1 MRFFIVSILCS
12 IIFLSACSIPKEE
25 IEQLSLNYW
34 NKEVSSMVLYP
45 EEDSKE
51 IQLFI
56 DALNNSELLHDKV
69 IMTEPLL
76 SFNIDLADEKEKNY
90 HLWILTN
97 GEGYIQQLHPDENKT
112 LQIDSSVAIALHNY
126 FKKQD
131 DVELINTEIEFEKD

>member
-12 IIFLSACSIPKEE
+12 IIFLSACSTPKEE

-34 NKEVSSMVLYP
+34 NKEVSSVVLYT

-56 DALNNSELLHDKV
+56 DAINNSELLHDKV

-90 HLWILTN
+90 HVWILTN
-97 GEGYIQQLHPDENKT
+97 GEGYIQQLLPDENKT
-112 LQIDSSVAIALHNY
+112 FQMDSSVALALHDY
-126 FKKQD
+126 FQKQD
-131 DVELINTEIEFEKD
+131 NVELINTEIEFEKD

>member
-1 MRFFIVSILCS
+1 MKVFIVCIICS
-12 IIFLSACSIPKEE
+12 VIFLSACSIPEEE
-25 IEQLSLNYW
+25 IEQLALNYW
-34 NKEVSSMVLYP
+34 DKEVSSMVLYP

-56 DALNNSELLHDKV
+56 NAINNSELLHDKV

-76 SFNIDLADEKEKNY
+76 SLNINFADEIENNY

-112 LQIDSSVAIALHNY
+112 FQMDSSVALDLHNY
-126 FKKQD
+126 LKKQD
-131 DVELINTEIEFEKD
+131 DVDLINTEIEFEKD

>member
-1 MRFFIVSILCS
+1 MRVFIVCMLCS
-12 IIFLSACSIPKEE
+12 IIFLSACSIPEEE

-34 NKEVSSMVLYP
+34 NKGVPSMVLYP

-51 IQLFI
+51 IQLFM
-56 DALNNSELLHDKV
+56 DAINNSKLLHDKV

-76 SFNIDLADEKEKNY
+76 SFNIDLTDEKEKNY

-112 LQIDSSVAIALHNY
+112 FQMDSSVALDVHNY
-126 FKKQD
+126 LKKQD
-131 DVELINTEIEFEKD
+131 DVELINIEIEFEKY